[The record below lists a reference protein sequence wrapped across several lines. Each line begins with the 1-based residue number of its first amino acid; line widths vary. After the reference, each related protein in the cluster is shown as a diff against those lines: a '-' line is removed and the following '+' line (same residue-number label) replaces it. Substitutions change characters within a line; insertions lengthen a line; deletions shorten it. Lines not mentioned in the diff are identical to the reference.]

1 MSSYRKLA
9 KKQALRL
16 SMAIVAMTGG
26 MTGWMATAH
35 ADGETNIQKADT
47 ANAGTITTSGNVWTV
62 VPDKIEGDIATNA
75 FSHFTL
81 NQNNIANL
89 RLYNSSATANKLVN
103 LVNDRIDIRGTVNV
117 LKNANTIGGDV
128 FFLSKSGMAVGRT
141 GVINAGSITALTPS
155 ADWFNKHLDNGQA
168 KISASDMDA
177 LKAGAIPLNA
187 DGSIVIDG
195 KLNTQS
201 GIHLRAPAITVGSAP
216 DAAAVLQSKADLD
229 FTDLVNIGSVSAGLG
244 TLTATTGTKGDIV
257 LQAAAN
263 QLNSTSNDVAKH
275 TNLGSG
281 SKNEIK
287 AELTVGKAAT
297 ITGDNNVTLSSYA
310 EHAADEN
317 KAFGGA
323 SSNTSTQLL
332 GQIVKATAHTTVNG
346 KVTADG
352 RLSVTAEAKNIFS
365 KETALEKSGSP
376 FNLNKLVE
384 KSGTSAS
391 GPNISPAYAVMHS
404 EAKAKIGAD
413 AVLTA
418 KGADE
423 TKTENGKTVVAQHAL
438 TVAANSESAVDAGAT
453 TAESKKVKSGSTTNK
468 IPAMAVA
475 YVRAQ
480 SAADVTVDGKLTA
493 TTGGID
499 VAAQST
505 ETLQAAANAATEE
518 TNAGAGTTQLV
529 NLAAL
534 IARGSNAA
542 HVTVG
547 ERAEITAKKDANVRA
562 AAKNAIE
569 TSASANGEENSLL
582 NVAVNV
588 TKQTSEARTQVR
600 GTVKGENVSVSAV
613 NETTK
618 NRVLATTAV
627 AEEDSQLDKL
637 KGEIEDA
644 NTMGDLANLIKSHIS
659 ETEEESGI
667 KEEGGK
673 APSALDKLGERLAL
687 GGAVNILNETQT
699 ADVILAPKAR
709 VTAEN
714 LARIT
719 AESTISGTRVQAQ
732 SAVNATTETEAHLD
746 ENGNPTT
753 ANAGANADKTGMG
766 SVAVNVASIKNTA
779 HVATLSSEEGGT
791 TEAPAITGKNVQ
803 IAADAHFR
811 YTNVQEMTDELL
823 ESCTELKTLCM
834 GKGLSTEAI
843 TDVYDKAKAY
853 RDACKDNPG
862 YIVSK
867 EGLAAAKELA
877 EAIHKMK
884 QFITEAGENDAGL
897 AAQIKKILLGA
908 LTVAENVQAFAD
920 PTNYMTFQASAKFAG
935 KAGESP
941 EEKLK
946 KLAGAAGV
954 NVASVNNSAAVLIGK
969 NTTVTAEEASEIG
982 ASSTK
987 HIVSLAGA
995 PAWQK
1000 GADVALGG
1008 NVSVVTGTTAAHT
1021 IVAEGAQIKGKNVT
1035 LTAVNRH
1042 DGIHLA
1048 IGGGEGG
1055 KLALQGMVNYVGGTS
1070 EAVTSVDDE
1079 AKITADEAA
1088 KITATNTTNVTNI
1101 AGSAVLGTAG
1111 AVGVSVAVN
1120 NVGQTSIATVADNDM
1135 DAAQTG
1141 DKTAEQRTAQKVR
1154 RAQKRVA
1161 DDLTAAGSTQIAQE
1175 SLFGTAAK
1183 KETGAIEAQNLDVKA
1198 AQKGIVNAVAAAGGL
1213 SKSEQQGG
1221 AAGGAQ
1227 GSTSGGGLKELLGT
1241 KLDNVKGE
1249 VSKLFKSADKD
1260 IATAQTNTKNG
1271 MPEKTKTDGA
1281 GSAINGVGTGKA
1293 GGTGTEGSPFA
1304 FSAAGSAAVNISKAT
1319 TAAEMIGANV
1329 TLKKA
1334 AAAMGTKNLTVSAVD
1349 SSFTGAWSGAMAVT
1363 WQGGSESKAN
1373 AGLAGALGINTV
1385 KHRDVLAYM
1394 AHSNII
1400 GASSIENAAVQ
1411 KGATAA
1417 AALGLTAVKGAGSG
1431 TGVAVPLSFTYNE
1444 GGSVT
1449 AARMQDNFVNANT
1462 DGSVLKNT
1470 DGSALTDEQKTNI
1483 VNRAVSSNV
1492 QVSGGVSAGVT
1503 AGSQSANTVGAV
1515 VAVSNLKNDVRADIT
1530 QTQRNTGAL
1539 RHVGT
1544 LQNEAVSGMT
1554 QIGAAI
1560 GVGVASGSGS
1570 STALTGSFAVN
1581 NFANK
1586 TAAQLTNVTL
1596 TADSVS
1602 VRADDKHAASEY
1614 KDYLEKRGVAASGDG
1629 YQKDFAKGK
1638 SNSSLALDSSGNL
1651 THNGGSTI
1659 VTAAASISV
1668 ATGSNA
1674 STAAGLGVGVGVIEN
1689 DFTAGVKG
1697 SDLDIKGAQGL
1708 AVESVADTRAVNV
1721 AVGAAGSGST
1731 AAAGSASVIVT
1742 KNNTSAL
1749 VEDST
1754 IKAQKVNANALTKT
1768 LLVNVAGQVS
1778 VSAGGSGV
1786 AAGLAAAV
1794 NVLNNNTTA
1803 ALRGGKLALSQ
1814 DGIVNLNAQNIGG
1827 IEALTAGV
1835 AAGSN
1840 AAISGGVSV
1849 NVGKN
1854 NTRAEITEYE
1864 KENEQKDEA
1873 EISGA
1878 KSVTVQ
1884 RLDKTRQDVAVGGI
1898 AASTSG
1904 GAVGGSVAYN
1914 GLHEQENI
1922 ARISGAKIAL
1932 AEGGITKVN
1941 AVNQG
1946 ELNTVA
1952 LNIAASGGSAAF
1964 AGAVAVANVKQNTTA
1979 EIVSADIKAEATDK
1993 PAGDVSVTADGKLTG
2008 RTFAIVGTG
2017 AGNGVAI
2024 GAGVAVNLLKA
2035 DTIAAISGGKVH
2047 AANVLT
2053 NAVSNLDLLNIGMG
2067 VAGAGNGGAV
2077 SGSVAVNKL
2086 TGNTKA
2092 KIAGGAKVT
2101 AEKNAVVTAKSDD
2114 RIKNYSGQITASG
2127 QGAAVGISVST
2138 NIIESHTG
2146 AEISDSGTEV
2156 ISHAKNTDAATKVK
2170 DGLDHDK
2177 LYNAPLTV
2185 GTLTGLDGLA
2195 AGRKENAYCGIAVSA
2210 SATHTAN
2217 SFIANG
2223 GGAGVGASVAGTVNT
2238 NVVGGSTTARIVNAT
2253 AKADGAD
2260 VSVRADDAT
2269 NSGAL
2274 VGTISVA
2281 GEGAAFGTGSSIN
2294 LINRTTTAEV
2304 KNSEIAAKNAA
2315 VAARSAQ
2322 GIAALT
2328 AGFSFADEL
2337 SVANSNNFV
2346 RMEQRTR
2353 AALMNSNVNT
2363 SGLSVTSDN
2372 EAKLNALAL
2381 TGGAA
2386 GLGVGVGVGT
2396 ATLLDRSTTEADIAG
2411 TTVVYRDDQ
2420 GETLV
2425 RAKNTERLNN
2435 YVYSVAGG
2443 VSAGVGASI
2452 SGGDVKNT
2460 VKAAVKNSTLGHA
2473 DEDPT
2478 KDNAAK
2484 KITVTAE
2491 NDVHF
2496 DQKSGTISGGSVGAS
2511 VGVSVNNFK
2520 ATVESVVNNSKL
2532 YARDAADITAHDK
2545 KTITQLATNGA
2556 AGIGAAGLNIMVTNV
2571 GANMQNSYTMEEGSN
2586 SKDKK
2591 NADVKTHTD
2600 KVDEQRGEA
2609 ADRSKAGLSYLSS
2622 NETENA
2628 KMLAEKTAPSTEAK
2642 TSARAE
2648 QSSILVATTDSI
2660 GRKTLTGKLNISA
2673 QSTEHIRQDTMQA
2686 GIGGVA
2692 ISGAA
2697 GIVRNRSNTEVV
2709 AAGSTLRAHT
2719 ITLDSAKDGA
2729 AGLKIYQ
2736 GAAGGAAVNA
2746 AYGEL
2751 NMGGRNDLVL
2761 TGTQMQAHTITG
2773 KTRDESTGKVEII
2786 GVAASTGGA
2795 GNILVGNAVHDNV
2808 QTLRAEGS
2816 ELTADEDLTLAMT
2829 RAEKTA
2835 DAPTL
2840 QTITQAAAGGI
2851 QFAGNGVAALA
2862 RETGSM
2868 TMHLTQGNKLR
2879 AAGRLLLKTDNR
2891 ADIRAE
2897 TKAASAS
2904 IFAAATATYASASF
2918 GAEKNA
2924 YQNRILIGVEDAENG
2939 RTDGENTLSGRTV
2952 TISTETNA
2960 KETAHL
2966 KSLSASAGAGV
2977 QASAANINAYS
2988 DAQTLL
2994 SSGTRYQTG
3003 RATNA
3008 FGQAD
3013 GSAELTVH
3021 TKNIHAQDLDAR
3033 GLSAGSLFAT
3043 ATNLGSINNVLRSNT
3058 VLYGAAGG
3066 SMLHN
3071 AAFMTRSEALKTG
3084 VADGSGGAFAT
3095 FSPIAASID
3104 DKTNLSAQT
3113 KLMGTWSAAG
3123 ALAAKASTYDNTVY
3137 DVDALQAAIVGGS
3150 GTQLTKTLA
3159 QNAVVSVENA
3169 QIKTIGA
3176 QNYEAKN
3183 AFHHADKDAASGYG
3197 AGTLNAGE
3205 VSSNM
3210 TETAKVTFK
3219 NSSAKTTGY
3228 AGITAQSRTEG
3239 TSKTTGNVKSAGV
3252 IPFTMMKGA
3261 LAVTYANSVDVIES
3275 NLATAKAN
3283 ASINLAAKDDT
3294 ELRYELN
3301 ADTQGGLAGTAGAAL
3316 TSKID
3321 RSNIVTVGQKSSL
3334 FSSRDANLY
3343 AGRGIDPQT
3352 GERDL
3357 GALKLSLIADVTNR
3371 TGIPLHTDPS
3381 LSNVM
3386 TQNNMVRVAG
3396 GAKVESVRHAN
3407 LSAVTGDT
3415 QAYESAAK
3423 YTTWTGKGGQGS
3435 LTTTAGG
3442 KKVKNETAHNTVQ
3455 VDGSVTAG
3463 IHNKLKMN
3471 ITQKTHGMSQDA
3483 IKALMD
3489 RVGTLS
3495 DAEKEA
3501 LAKKTNAQ
3509 GEERLMRD
3517 AYLLTHPEKGELSAA
3532 EHQWFF
3538 EQLVGSV
3545 HADVTE
3551 GSDWFDGKTIRY
3563 QEYALKNP
3571 YLEEYNR
3578 LIQARGKMTPG
3589 SQEEQ
3594 NLTKAIGQLESAM
3607 EAEGYLEV
3615 QGNRKIV
3622 LATRTTVGIV
3632 LPDLAISGGDVNIEA
3647 AEVSGKGS
3655 LTAKGAPEVEVN
3667 SSADRRLIV
3676 KDVQIA
3682 DAGGRVRLG
3691 ETDLTADKFK
3701 GDIRT
3706 DKNTSDA
3713 SISIKSTTGT
3723 PDADIELHGKISTP
3737 GKVTIRTEKSSIRSL
3752 GSINAAQITVQ
3763 APLGSV
3769 SHSAPTGTTFIG
3781 GDPIAQMSAPSW
3793 LARWL
3798 QNYVSDQLQNGN
3810 STPLA
3815 FDRVDAFYAWL
3826 LDGTH
3831 GFEEWQTEEIE
3842 RLRDR
3847 RLGKN
3852 GAGSWV
3858 AGKDISIAARNVNIN
3873 GLVQSGYSSY
3883 KVKLTDAANEKIRQA
3898 DINRTETHLLVS
3910 EAETYW
3916 DQSAADGRGAWA
3928 YRPAVYYNAKEGYL
3942 FTEAMETGGGN
3953 ITITGALSSTGNGRI
3968 LARGGESDVSV
3979 DTTAVGRDLRLGAIT
3994 NRAGGGKVTLSD
4006 HNTGKMTE
4014 YLSDGTYRSYQIGTK
4029 EQDKPAFSAVTKAN
4043 GMAQYAPKAGLTY
4056 NWTGG
4061 RSGHTTE
4068 KHYSYGSRFIAWG
4081 LIPTGVVGKAM
4092 DEKNIKNG
4100 TTRITT
4106 VERSAGDTLPNG
4118 AYFDEGDT
4126 SKEFRVDGNVY
4137 SSNSNPF
4144 PDPPDSTKY
4153 YGKWLEDKDGK
4164 RLYNEDGTPKMDDR
4178 KTGKALG
4185 YGIYFL
4191 QWNTRKTTDTNNTYH
4206 VAADR
4211 TIGVDFLTS
4220 HEQGNVDVHTKGN
4233 LVLNGA
4239 IRNLT
4244 NRDYAV
4250 NLKSDAG
4257 RIESSRGNNGI
4268 AYTNNLTASAA
4279 QGMNLVQS
4287 AANTDA
4293 VSKVELSTTAGA
4305 IDFTAQ
4311 RGDVQ
4316 IVKACAGA
4324 SSLSDVRIRANGN
4337 IRAAQG
4343 ANPAVKGANIT
4354 LTSTAAVDLPVWAE
4368 GRVDVTANDD
4378 ITLTQKQTNGD
4389 LRVGKI
4395 SSANGDVHLTAEQ
4408 GSIIDAVA
4416 EEGTLSDADER
4427 MKRWKELGLTHG
4439 SDAANESTHAAA
4451 AAKEERLE
4459 GLRRLGKVAAREMSA
4474 KGATDAQVEALY
4486 NKYQSISEAYRTDAD
4501 IQKARA
4507 AYIAELK
4514 ASHEAG
4520 WSAEEAYKNTIGKA
4534 EEKFFADR
4542 GIVPTSEHSK
4552 TEVDKVRTFIR
4563 DYKTLDESK
4572 SYGWSANGLRYAIQ
4586 NSVINSTPGQVT
4598 EVKEPNIV
4606 GRNITLTAGANRGIG
4621 EDGTKKS
4628 IANADLMQEENL
4640 RALSNARAGELRW
4653 TESGVEITRTR
4664 PVKVQMRDG
4673 GKLNLHGDQ
4682 RIYVLGK
4689 DSTLNLGTVA
4699 SKGNVDL
4706 QGDKGIYGGDTAI
4719 TAANLSLRAG
4729 NGGIGRA
4736 DRHLLINA
4744 SGVLDANASGGIY
4757 IKQDAARLL
4766 TIQSVGSNGDVV
4778 LTASKGM
4785 RMTNEA
4791 GKTDGY
4797 IKGRRITLT
4806 SDAGDLG
4813 TAADGIR
4820 IASESLLFANAGTHD
4835 VHIASKDSG
4844 SLLLG
4849 GLKGRNISVSA
4860 VNKVELKEADDKAA
4874 QLTAEETTNITSSD
4888 GSIALTNG
4896 AITAKT
4902 VNLSAKNGITQSES
4916 GSIKS
4921 NTLSVKSDGAVS
4933 LLGTQNRFPVLTMA
4947 GLSGDMVG
4955 GSVHIVNTGAMTV
4968 ADLAAAGN
4976 VTIMQKG
4983 ALTTGAV
4990 KTVKAG
4996 AATGDVRLHTD
5007 DKLTVRGDMDAA
5019 GSAELTAEQDIVLKK
5034 AVKAGK
5040 DLTAVT
5046 KGSLTASNVEAGD
5059 AATLNA
5065 GTQLTAQNV
5074 TAKGDA
5080 VLHAGTDLTALNV
5093 AAGKDAALTAEKNL
5107 SARDVTAGGIANL
5120 TAGYDA
5126 TISGTV
5132 TTGGNA
5138 SLTAKHDAVIGGAV
5152 DAGGDFKANA
5162 GNDLTVNGAVTAQK
5176 NLTVYTGRDLTV
5188 NGAVLSRGMTTIEA
5202 GRDVRLNG
5210 SLTSDK
5216 NLAITAKN
5224 SIIAKEGADL
5234 YTKADGHLK
5243 AHDAALG
5250 GNVKADG
5257 TLTIETDETLSVKNV
5272 TAGKTATLKA
5282 GTSLTATNVE
5292 AGDAATLNAGTQLN
5306 AQNVTA
5312 KGDAATLTA
5321 GTDLTALNVAAGKD
5335 VALTAEKNLSARDVT
5350 AGGIASLT
5358 AGQDATI
5365 SGTVTTG
5372 GNANLTAKHDA
5383 VIGGAVDAGG
5393 DFKANAGNDLTVNG
5407 ATLSHG
5413 MTQIEAGHNAAF
5425 NGSLTSDKNLAITAK
5440 NSIVTKEG
5448 SDLYTQEDGYLK
5460 AHTAALGGNVKA
5472 DGTLTIETDET
5483 LSVKNVTAGK
5493 AATLK
5498 AGTDLKAAN
5507 VTAGE
5512 AATLNAGT
5520 ELNAQNVKSDNG
5532 TATLTAVTKL
5542 TAQNVTAKGDAV
5554 LRAGADLTA
5563 NDVKAGGTADLHS
5576 QKAMETGSISADTVK
5591 LHAEDGDIHSH
5602 DAVRANKDA
5611 SVSTG
5616 TQGAIKLAKGLTAG
5630 KDITFATKNGDM
5642 LFGGDIH
5649 STGGNIKATIAT
5661 KGDIKQ
5667 IGDAKVSVK
5676 ADAKG
5681 IGNVTITNS
5690 GEGDVDLH
5698 RIYADRDVRV
5708 GLAHGNIHV
5717 YEINGALV
5725 AVMLKDESKKMNLE
5739 NIIAERRMIVQG
5751 ADMNLDNVRVR
5762 EGADGMLSI
5771 EPSGARDDRPIDNFT
5786 MGNLDLGG
5794 SAGVRFERL
5803 WANKAKFKISGGRVR
5818 FDKLFIEGRAD
5829 ISYAGQETS
5838 IYGTPPQIDGNPVT
5852 YWNDVNRNNPR
5863 SNLDAWRGSDAQG
5876 WMHIF
5881 FTGPNRQESNGNLLA
5896 LSNYR
5901 FVYSQRENLVDFMG
5915 RALRQNMD
5923 AALGGLRVSATDGKA
5938 LAMQEQ
5944 AENADMSAENAKEDA
5959 ITVEM

>member
-155 ADWFNKHLDNGQA
+155 VEWFDQHLDNGQA

-216 DAAAVLQSKADLD
+216 DAAAALQSKADLD

-297 ITGDNNVTLSSYA
+297 ITGDQNITLSSYA

-317 KAFGGA
+317 KAFGDT
-323 SSNTSTQLL
+323 SSNTSAKLL
-332 GQIVKATAHTTVNG
+332 GQIVKATAHATVNG

-365 KETALEKSGSP
+365 KETALEKFGSP
-376 FNLNKLVE
+376 FDLNKLVE

-438 TVAANSESAVDAGAT
+438 TVGANSESAVDAGAT

-709 VTAEN
+709 ITAEN

-732 SAVNATTETEAHLD
+732 SAVNATTETKAHLD

-982 ASSTK
+982 ATGTK
-987 HIVSLAGA
+987 HMVSLAGA

-1120 NVGQTSIATVADNDM
+1120 NVGQTSIAAVADNDM

-1141 DKTAEQRTAQKVR
+1141 DETAEQRTAQNVR

-1161 DDLTAAGSTQIAQE
+1161 NELTAAGVTQSAQA
-1175 SLFGTAAK
+1175 FGTVAK
-1183 KETGAIEAQNLDVKA
+1183 KETGAVEAQNLDVKA

-1213 SKSEQQGG
+1213 SKSGQQGD

-1241 KLDNVKGE
+1241 KLDDVKGE

-1260 IATAQTNTKNG
+1260 IAKAQTDTKNG

-1281 GSAINGVGTGKA
+1281 GSAINGIGTGKA
-1293 GGTGTEGSPFA
+1293 GGAGTEESPFA
-1304 FSAAGSAAVNISKAT
+1304 YSAAGSAAVNISKAT
-1319 TAAEMIGANV
+1319 TAAELIGANV

-1334 AAAMGTKNLTVSAVD
+1334 AAATGTKNLTVSAVD

-1363 WQGGSESKAN
+1363 WQSGSKSKAN

-1394 AHSNII
+1394 AQNNII

-1462 DGSVLKNT
+1462 DGSVLTNT

-1570 STALTGSFAVN
+1570 STALTGSFAIN

-1596 TADSVS
+1596 TADSAS

-1638 SNSSLALDSSGNL
+1638 SNSSLAVDKNGDL
-1651 THNGGSTI
+1651 TESRGSTI
-1659 VTAAASISV
+1659 VTAAASIAAAV
-1668 ATGSNA
+1668 GGGTQ
-1674 STAAGLGVGVGVIEN
+1674 TAAGLGVGVGVIEN

-1697 SDLDIKGAQGL
+1697 SDLDIKGADGL

-1731 AAAGSASVIVT
+1731 AVAGSASVIVT

-1754 IKAQKVNANALTKT
+1754 IKAQKVNANAITKT

-1778 VSAGGSGV
+1778 VSTGGAGV

-1835 AAGSN
+1835 AAGPN

-1854 NTRAEITEYE
+1854 DTRAEITEHE

-1884 RLDKTRQDVAVGGI
+1884 TLDKTRQDAAVGGI
-1898 AASTSG
+1898 AASTQG
-1904 GAVGGSVAYN
+1904 GAVGGSIAYN
-1914 GLHEQENI
+1914 GLQEQKNS

-1932 AEGGITKVN
+1932 AEGGTVDVN
-1941 AVNQG
+1941 AKNEG

-1979 EIVSADIKAEATDK
+1979 EIASADIKAEAADK

-2017 AGNGVAI
+2017 AGNGVAV

-2035 DTIAAISGGKVH
+2035 DTIATISGGKIH

-2053 NAVSNLDLLNIGMG
+2053 NAASNLDLLNIGMG

-2092 KIAGGAKVT
+2092 KITGGATVT

-2114 RIKNYSGQITASG
+2114 RIQNYSGQITASG
-2127 QGAAVGISVST
+2127 QGAAVGLSVST
-2138 NIIESHTG
+2138 NIIGSHTG
-2146 AEISDSGTEV
+2146 AEISGSGTEV
-2156 ISHAKNTDAATKVK
+2156 ISHAKNTDAATTVK
-2170 DGLDHDK
+2170 DGLDHGK

-2195 AGRKENAYCGIAVSA
+2195 AGRKENAYRGVAVSA

-2223 GGAGVGASVAGTVNT
+2223 GGAGVGGAVVGTVNT
-2238 NVVGGSTTARIVNAT
+2238 NVIGGATTARIADAT

-2294 LINRTTTAEV
+2294 LINRTTEAEAV
-2304 KNSEIAAKNAA
+2304 RSTILAQNAA
-2315 VAARSAQ
+2315 IAARSGQ

-2346 RMEQRTR
+2346 RMEQKTR
-2353 AALMNSNVNT
+2353 AALTGSQVNV

-2386 GLGVGVGVGT
+2386 GIGVGVGVGT

-2425 RAKNTERLNN
+2425 RAKNTEHLNN
-2435 YVYSVAGG
+2435 YVYSIAGG
-2443 VSAGVGASI
+2443 VSTGIGASI

-2484 KITVTAE
+2484 KIRVTAE

-2496 DQKSGTISGGSVGAS
+2496 DQKSGTGSAGAVGAS

-2532 YARDAADITAHDK
+2532 YARDAVDITAHDK
-2545 KTITQLATNGA
+2545 KNIQQLATNGA
-2556 AGIGAAGLNIMVTNV
+2556 GGIAAIGLNLMVTNV

-2622 NETENA
+2622 NETEKA
-2628 KMLAEKTAPSTEAK
+2628 KMLAEKTAPSTAAK

-2660 GRKTLTGKLNISA
+2660 GRKTLAGKLNISA

-2686 GIGGVA
+2686 ASGGVA

-2697 GIVRNRSNTEVV
+2697 GIVRNRSNTETV
-2709 AAGSTLRAHT
+2709 AAGGVLRAHT

-2761 TGTQMQAHTITG
+2761 TGTQMKAHTITG
-2773 KTRDESTGKVEII
+2773 KTRDESTGKVDII
-2786 GVAASTGGA
+2786 GVAASAGGA

-2816 ELTADEDLTLAMT
+2816 ELTADGDLTLSMT
-2829 RAEKTA
+2829 RAAKTA
-2835 DAPTL
+2835 GSATL
-2840 QTITQAAAGGI
+2840 QTVTQAAAGGI

-2952 TISTETNA
+2952 TISAETNA

-2994 SSGTRYQTG
+2994 SSKTHYQTANLFTPSVQSNGG
-3003 RATNA
+3003 R
-3008 FGQAD
+3008 
-3013 GSAELTVH
+3013 ELQINTR
-3021 TKNIHAQDLDAR
+3021 NIHTQDVDAR
-3033 GLSAGSLFAT
+3033 GLSAGGFFAT
-3043 ATNLGSINNVLRSNT
+3043 ATNLGTIKNILRSDT
-3058 VLYGAAGG
+3058 VAYGTANG
-3066 SMLHN
+3066 STLHN
-3071 AAFMTRSEALKTG
+3071 AAFMTYSEALKKG
-3084 VADGSGGAFAT
+3084 SADGNGGGLVAV
-3095 FSPIAASID
+3095 SPLAAGMKD
-3104 DKTNLSAQT
+3104 DTTLHAQT
-3113 KLMGTWSAAG
+3113 KLTGTWNTTG
-3123 ALAAKASTYDNTVY
+3123 ALDAKAATYDNTTY
-3137 DVDALQAAIVGGS
+3137 DVNALQAAVIGGS
-3150 GTQLTKTLA
+3150 GTKLEKKLR
-3159 QNAVVSVENA
+3159 QNAEVLVENA
-3169 QIKTIGA
+3169 AVTSAGA

-3183 AFHHADKDAASGYG
+3183 RFSHADKDTAGGYG
-3197 AGTLNAGE
+3197 AGTLSAGAL
-3205 VSSNM
+3205 SMDM

-3219 NSSAKTTGY
+3219 NSSVKTTGY

-3239 TSKTTGNVKSAGV
+3239 ISKTTGNVKSAGV
-3252 IPFTMMKGA
+3252 IPFTMMKGD
-3261 LAVTYANSVDVIES
+3261 LGVTYANSVDVIES

-3316 TSKID
+3316 KSRID

-3343 AGRGIDPQT
+3343 AGRGINPQT

-3357 GALKLSLIADVTNR
+3357 GAFRLSLIADVTNR

-3381 LSNVM
+3381 LKNEM
-3386 TQNNMVRVAG
+3386 TQTNTVSVAG

-3435 LTTTAGG
+3435 LTTTASG

-3501 LAKKTNAQ
+3501 LAKKTNAE

-3551 GSDWFDGKTIRY
+3551 GSDWFDSKTIRY

-3763 APLGSV
+3763 APRGSV

-3781 GDPIAQMSAPSW
+3781 GDPIAQMSGSPW

-3815 FDRVDAFYAWL
+3815 FDNVDAFYAWL

-3831 GFEEWQTEEIE
+3831 GFEEWQTEEIK
-3842 RLRDR
+3842 RLRDKK
-3847 RLGKN
+3847 LGKN

-4014 YLSDGTYRSYQIGTK
+4014 YLSNGTYRSYQIGTK

-4118 AYFDEGDT
+4118 AYFGEGDT

-4153 YGKWLEDKDGK
+4153 YGKWLEDKDGN

-4316 IVKACAGA
+4316 IVKAYAGA
-4324 SSLSDVRIRANGN
+4324 SSLSDVRIRANGS

-4354 LTSTAAVDLPVWAE
+4354 LTSTAAVDLPIWAE
-4368 GRVDVTANDD
+4368 GRVDVTADGD

-4933 LLGTQNRFPVLTMA
+4933 LLGTQNRFPVLTMV

-5019 GSAELTAEQDIVLKK
+5019 GSAELTAGQDI
-5034 AVKAGK
+5034 AV
-5040 DLTAVT
+5040 D
-5046 KGSLTASNVEAGD
+5046 
-5059 AATLNA
+5059 
-5065 GTQLTAQNV
+5065 
-5074 TAKGDA
+5074 
-5080 VLHAGTDLTALNV
+5080 
-5093 AAGKDAALTAEKNL
+5093 
-5107 SARDVTAGGIANL
+5107 
-5120 TAGYDA
+5120 
-5126 TISGTV
+5126 GTV
-5132 TTGGNA
+5132 TTGGN
-5138 SLTAKHDAVIGGAV
+5138 L
-5152 DAGGDFKANA
+5152 KARA
-5162 GNDLTVNGAVTAQK
+5162 TNDLTVNGAI
-5176 NLTVYTGRDLTV
+5176 
-5188 NGAVLSRGMTTIEA
+5188 SSHGMTQIDA
-5202 GRDVRLNG
+5202 GRDAKFNG
-5210 SLTSDK
+5210 NLTSDK
-5216 NLAITAKN
+5216 DLTILAKN
-5224 SIIAKEGADL
+5224 NIVTKEGANL
-5234 YTKADGHLK
+5234 YTKENGRLK
-5243 AHDAALG
+5243 AHAAELG
-5250 GNVKADG
+5250 GDVRADG
-5257 TLTIETDETLSVKNV
+5257 TLTIETDERLAVKNV
-5272 TAGKTATLKA
+5272 MAG
-5282 GTSLTATNVE
+5282 G
-5292 AGDAATLNAGTQLN
+5292 AATLNAGTNLT
-5306 AQNVTA
+5306 AQNVSA
-5312 KGDAATLTA
+5312 GGVATLNA
-5321 GTDLTALNVAAGKD
+5321 GTDLTAQNVSAGKD
-5335 VALTAEKNLSARDVT
+5335 AALTAGKNLSVRDVT
-5350 AGGIASLT
+5350 AGGAARLNAGTNLTAQNVKAGGAAILHAGTDLTAQNVSAGGKAELT
-5358 AGQDATI
+5358 AGHDAAI
-5365 SGTVTTG
+5365 NGTVTTG
-5372 GNANLTAKHDA
+5372 GDLTAHAINDLTVRGAILSHGMAQIDAGHDA
-5383 VIGGAVDAGG
+5383 AIDGTVTTDG
-5393 DFKANAGNDLTVNG
+5393 DLKAHATNDLTVNG
-5407 ATLSHG
+5407 AISSHG
-5413 MTQIEAGHNAAF
+5413 MTQIDAGHDAKF
-5425 NGSLTSDKNLAITAK
+5425 NGNLTSDKDLTILAK
-5440 NSIVTKEG
+5440 NNIITKEG
-5448 SDLYTQEDGYLK
+5448 ATLYTKADGRLK
-5460 AHTAALGGNVKA
+5460 AHSAELGGDVRA

-5507 VTAGE
+5507 VSAGGT
-5512 AATLNAGT
+5512 ATLNAGT
-5520 ELNAQNVKSDNG
+5520 QI
-5532 TATLTAVTKL
+5532 
-5542 TAQNVTAKGDAV
+5542 TAQNVTAGGKAT
-5554 LRAGADLTA
+5554 LTAGTSLKA
-5563 NDVKAGGTADLHS
+5563 NDVKAGGAADLHS
-5576 QKAMETGSISADTVK
+5576 QKEMETGSISADTVK
-5591 LHAEDGDIHSH
+5591 LRAEDGDIHSH
-5602 DAVRANKDA
+5602 GAVHASKEA

-5616 TQGAIKLAKGLTAG
+5616 TQGTIKLEKGLTAG

-5649 STGGNIKATIAT
+5649 STGGNIKAMIAT

-5838 IYGTPPQIDGNPVT
+5838 VYGTAPRIDGNVVT

-5863 SNLDAWRGSDAQG
+5863 YHLGAWRGSGAHD
-5876 WMHIF
+5876 WMTLYF
-5881 FTGPNRQESNGNLLA
+5881 SGKNRQVSNGNLIA
-5896 LSNYR
+5896 LGNYR
-5901 FVYSQRENLVDFMG
+5901 YVYSQRENLVDFMG

-5923 AALGGLRVSATDGKA
+5923 AALGGLRASATDGKA

-5959 ITVEM
+5959 ITIEI

>member
-117 LKNANTIGGDV
+117 LKNATTIGGDV
-128 FFLSKSGMAVGRT
+128 FFLSPSGMAVGRT

-155 ADWFNKHLDNGQA
+155 VEWFDQHLTGGRA

-216 DAAAVLQSKADLD
+216 DAAAALQSKADLD

-317 KAFGGA
+317 KAFGDT
-323 SSNTSTQLL
+323 SSNTSAKLL
-332 GQIVKATAHTTVNG
+332 GQIVKATAHATVNG

-376 FNLNKLVE
+376 FDLNKLVE

-493 TTGGID
+493 TTGGVD

-547 ERAEITAKKDANVRA
+547 EGAQITAKKDANVRA
-562 AAKNAIE
+562 AAKNAVE

-627 AEEDSQLDKL
+627 AEEDSRLDKL

-791 TEAPAITGKNVQ
+791 TEAPAITGKNIQ

-982 ASSTK
+982 ATGTK
-987 HIVSLAGA
+987 HMVSLAGA
-995 PAWQK
+995 PAWQN

-1120 NVGQTSIATVADNDM
+1120 NVGQTSIAAVADNDM

-1141 DKTAEQRTAQKVR
+1141 DETAEQRTAQNVR

-1161 DDLTAAGSTQIAQE
+1161 DELTAAGVTQSAQA
-1175 SLFGTAAK
+1175 FGTVAK

-1249 VSKLFKSADKD
+1249 VSKLFKSAGKD
-1260 IATAQTNTKNG
+1260 IAKAQTNTKEG
-1271 MPEKTKTDGA
+1271 MSEKTKSGGA
-1281 GSAINGVGTGKA
+1281 GTALNAVGTGTQ
-1293 GGTGTEGSPFA
+1293 GNTFA
-1304 FSAAGSAAVNISKAT
+1304 YSAAGSAAVNISKAT

-1334 AAAMGTKNLTVSAVD
+1334 AAATGTKNLTVSAVD

-1363 WQGGSESKAN
+1363 WQSGSESKAN

-1394 AHSNII
+1394 AQNNII

-1449 AARMQDNFVNANT
+1449 AARMRDNFVNANT
-1462 DGSVLKNT
+1462 DGS
-1470 DGSALTDEQKTNI
+1470 ALTDAQKTNI
-1483 VNRAVSSNV
+1483 SNRAVSSNT
-1492 QVSGGVSAGVT
+1492 QVSGGASAGVT

-1515 VAVSNLKNDVRADIT
+1515 VAVSNLKNDVCAEIT

-1539 RHVGT
+1539 RNVGT
-1544 LQNEAVSGMT
+1544 LTNEAVSGMT

-1560 GVGVASGSGS
+1560 GVGAASGSGS
-1570 STALTGSFAVN
+1570 STALTGSFAIN

-1596 TADSVS
+1596 TADSAS

-1638 SNSSLALDSSGNL
+1638 SNSSLAVDKNGDL
-1651 THNGGSTI
+1651 TESRGSTI
-1659 VTAAASISV
+1659 VTAAASIAAAV
-1668 ATGSNA
+1668 GGGTQ
-1674 STAAGLGVGVGVIEN
+1674 TAAGLGVGVGVIEN

-1697 SDLDIKGAQGL
+1697 SDLDIKGADGL

-1731 AAAGSASVIVT
+1731 AVAGSASVIVT

-1754 IKAQKVNANALTKT
+1754 IKAQKVNANAITKT

-1778 VSAGGSGV
+1778 VSTGGAGV

-1835 AAGSN
+1835 AAGPN

-1854 NTRAEITEYE
+1854 DTRAEITEHE
-1864 KENEQKDEA
+1864 KENEQKDGA

-1878 KSVTVQ
+1878 KSVTVAT
-1884 RLDKTRQDVAVGGI
+1884 LDKTRQDAAVGGI
-1898 AASTSG
+1898 AASTQG
-1904 GAVGGSVAYN
+1904 GAVGGSIAYN
-1914 GLHEQENI
+1914 GLQEQKNS

-1932 AEGGITKVN
+1932 AEGGTVDVN
-1941 AVNQG
+1941 AKNEG

-1979 EIVSADIKAEATDK
+1979 EIASADIKAEAADK

-2017 AGNGVAI
+2017 AGNGVAV

-2035 DTIAAISGGKVH
+2035 DTIATISGGKVH

-2127 QGAAVGISVST
+2127 QGAAVGLSVST
-2138 NIIESHTG
+2138 NIIGSHTG
-2146 AEISDSGTEV
+2146 AEISGSGTEV
-2156 ISHAKNTDAATKVK
+2156 ISHAKNTDAATTVK
-2170 DGLDHDK
+2170 DGLDHGK

-2195 AGRKENAYCGIAVSA
+2195 AGRKENAYRGVAVSA

-2223 GGAGVGASVAGTVNT
+2223 GGAGVGGAVVGTVNT
-2238 NVVGGSTTARIVNAT
+2238 NVIGGATTARIADAT
-2253 AKADGAD
+2253 AKADGTD

-2328 AGFSFADEL
+2328 AGFSFADEFGM
-2337 SVANSNNFV
+2337 ANSNNII
-2346 RMEQRTR
+2346 RMEQKTS
-2353 AALMNSNVNT
+2353 AALMNSKVNV

-2372 EAKLNALAL
+2372 QAKLNALAL

-2484 KITVTAE
+2484 KITVAAE

-2496 DQKSGTISGGSVGAS
+2496 DQKSGTGSAGAVGAS

-2520 ATVESVVNNSKL
+2520 ATVESVVNGSHL
-2532 YARDAADITAHDK
+2532 YAREAADITAHDK

-2609 ADRSKAGLSYLSS
+2609 ADRSKLGLSYLSS
-2622 NETENA
+2622 NDTESTQ
-2628 KMLAEKTAPSTEAK
+2628 MLAEKTAPSTEAK

-2648 QSSILVATTDSI
+2648 QSDILVATSDRA
-2660 GRKTLTGKLNISA
+2660 GRKTRAGRLNISA
-2673 QSTEHIRQDTMQA
+2673 QSTDNIRQDTIQA
-2686 GIGGVA
+2686 TAGGVA

-2736 GAAGGAAVNA
+2736 GAVAGAAINA

-2761 TGTQMQAHTITG
+2761 RGTQMQAQTITG
-2773 KTRDESTGKVEII
+2773 RTRDESTGKVDII
-2786 GVAASTGGA
+2786 GVAASTGVA

-2808 QTLRAEGS
+2808 QTLRAERS
-2816 ELTADEDLTLAMT
+2816 TLTADGDLTLSMT
-2829 RAEKTA
+2829 RAAKTA
-2835 DAPTL
+2835 GSATL
-2840 QTITQAAAGGI
+2840 QTVTQAAAGGI

-2879 AAGRLLLKTDNR
+2879 AEGRLLLKTDNR

-2939 RTDGENTLSGRTV
+2939 RTDGENSLSGRTV
-2952 TISTETNA
+2952 TISAETNA

-2977 QASAANINAYS
+2977 QASAAEIGAYS
-2988 DAQTLL
+2988 DAKTML
-2994 SSGTRYQTG
+2994 SSKTHYQTANLFTPSVQSNGG
-3003 RATNA
+3003 R
-3008 FGQAD
+3008 
-3013 GSAELTVH
+3013 ELQINTR
-3021 TKNIHAQDLDAR
+3021 NIHTQDVDAR
-3033 GLSAGSLFAT
+3033 GLSAGGFFAT
-3043 ATNLGSINNVLRSNT
+3043 ATNLGTIKNILRSDT
-3058 VLYGAAGG
+3058 VAYGTANG
-3066 SMLHN
+3066 STLHN
-3071 AAFMTRSEALKTG
+3071 AAFMTYSEALKKG
-3084 VADGSGGAFAT
+3084 SADGNGGGLVAV
-3095 FSPIAASID
+3095 SPLAAGMKD
-3104 DKTNLSAQT
+3104 DTTLHAQT
-3113 KLMGTWSAAG
+3113 KLTGTWNTTG
-3123 ALAAKASTYDNTVY
+3123 ALDAKAATYDNTTY
-3137 DVDALQAAIVGGS
+3137 DVNALQAAVIGGS
-3150 GTQLTKTLA
+3150 GTKLEKKLR
-3159 QNAVVSVENA
+3159 QNAEVRVENA
-3169 QIKTIGA
+3169 AVTSAGA

-3183 AFHHADKDAASGYG
+3183 RFSHADKDTAGGYG
-3197 AGTLNAGE
+3197 AGTLSAGAL
-3205 VSSNM
+3205 SMDM

-3219 NSSAKTTGY
+3219 NSSVKTTGY

-3239 TSKTTGNVKSAGV
+3239 ISKTTGNVKSAGV

-3343 AGRGIDPQT
+3343 AGRGINPQT

-3357 GALKLSLIADVTNR
+3357 GAFRLSLIADVTNR

-3381 LSNVM
+3381 LKNEM
-3386 TQNNMVRVAG
+3386 TQTNTVSVAG

-3501 LAKKTNAQ
+3501 LAKKTNAE

-3551 GSDWFDGKTIRY
+3551 GSDWFDSKTIRY

-3589 SQEEQ
+3589 SQEEK

-3615 QGNRKIV
+3615 QGNRKIA

-3632 LPDLAISGGDVNIEA
+3632 LPDLAVSGGNVNIEA
-3647 AEVSGKGS
+3647 DTVSGKGS

-3763 APLGSV
+3763 APRGSV
-3769 SHSAPTGTTFIG
+3769 SHSAPTGTMFIG

-3798 QNYVSDQLQNGN
+3798 QNYVSDELQRGN

-3815 FDRVDAFYAWL
+3815 FDSVDAFYAWL

-3831 GFEEWQTEEIE
+3831 GFEEWKTEEIK
-3842 RLRDR
+3842 RLRDKK
-3847 RLGKN
+3847 LGKN

-4014 YLSDGTYRSYQIGTK
+4014 YLSNGTYRSYAIGTK

-4081 LIPTGVVGKAM
+4081 LIPTGVVGEAM
-4092 DEKNIKNG
+4092 KEENIKNG

-4118 AYFDEGDT
+4118 AYFGEGDT

-4137 SSNSNPF
+4137 SSDSKPF

-4153 YGKWLEDKDGK
+4153 YGKWLEDKDGN

-4178 KTGKALG
+4178 KTGKFLG

-4220 HEQGNVDVHTKGN
+4220 REQGNVDVHTKGN

-4316 IVKACAGA
+4316 IVKAYAGA
-4324 SSLSDVRIRANGN
+4324 SSLSDVRIRANGS

-4368 GRVDVTANDD
+4368 GRVDVTADGN

-4459 GLRRLGKVAAREMSA
+4459 GLRRLGKTAAREMSA

-4797 IKGRRITLT
+4797 IKGSRITLT

-4921 NTLSVKSDGAVS
+4921 NTLNVKSDGAVS

-5162 GNDLTVNGAVTAQK
+5162 GNDLTVNGAITAQK
-5176 NLTVYTGRDLTV
+5176 N
-5188 NGAVLSRGMTTIEA
+5188 
-5202 GRDVRLNG
+5202 
-5210 SLTSDK
+5210 
-5216 NLAITAKN
+5216 
-5224 SIIAKEGADL
+5224 IAL
-5234 YTKADGHLK
+5234 HT
-5243 AHDAALG
+5243 
-5250 GNVKADG
+5250 
-5257 TLTIETDETLSVKNV
+5257 
-5272 TAGKTATLKA
+5272 
-5282 GTSLTATNVE
+5282 
-5292 AGDAATLNAGTQLN
+5292 
-5306 AQNVTA
+5306 
-5312 KGDAATLTA
+5312 
-5321 GTDLTALNVAAGKD
+5321 
-5335 VALTAEKNLSARDVT
+5335 
-5350 AGGIASLT
+5350 
-5358 AGQDATI
+5358 
-5365 SGTVTTG
+5365 
-5372 GNANLTAKHDA
+5372 
-5383 VIGGAVDAGG
+5383 
-5393 DFKANAGNDLTVNG
+5393 GNDLSVNG

-5413 MTQIEAGHNAAF
+5413 MTQIEAGRDAAF
-5425 NGSLTSDKNLAITAK
+5425 NGSLTSDKNLSILAK

-5507 VTAGE
+5507 VTAEE

-5520 ELNAQNVKSDNG
+5520 NLTAQNVSAGG
-5532 TATLTAVTKL
+5532 TATLNAGTQI
-5542 TAQNVTAKGDAV
+5542 TAQNVTAGGKAT
-5554 LRAGADLTA
+5554 LTAGTSLKA
-5563 NDVKAGGTADLHS
+5563 NDVKAGGAADLHS
-5576 QKAMETGSISADTVK
+5576 QKEMETGSISADTVK
-5591 LHAEDGDIHSH
+5591 LRAEDGDIHSH
-5602 DAVRANKDA
+5602 GAVHASKEA

-5616 TQGAIKLAKGLTAG
+5616 TQGTIKLEKGLTAG

-5649 STGGNIKATIAT
+5649 STGGNIKATVAT